1 MEGFFSS
8 TGIPSAR
15 FIFSSPR
22 TGGEGV
28 SAGGQA
34 GFPGAG
40 AFPAPRP
47 LGRVGGRA
55 GPWAARQPEHG
66 APQRRALSACHGPRV
81 SARPPAS
88 CLRDHAAPRDT
99 FRGSS
104 HSLLRMPIAIE
115 EAVRAGARLAGSWVT
130 RTCADGLAACVWP
143 GRATAESKEQVHR
156 RPPEPSSLAQA
167 GCRLLAGAGGGVSC
181 SRKVRQLSDTGDMG
195 KGRAW
200 AGQWWVVAN
209 GKCLMMGG
217 GEREREERQVP
228 SWH

>member
-1 MEGFFSS
+1 M
-8 TGIPSAR
+8 
-15 FIFSSPR
+15 
-22 TGGEGV
+22 

-34 GFPGAG
+34 GFPGAR

-47 LGRVGGRA
+47 LGRVGDGA

-66 APQRRALSACHGPRV
+66 APQLRALSACHGPRV

-115 EAVRAGARLAGSWVT
+115 ARLAGSWVT
-130 RTCADGLAACVWP
+130 RTCADGLAACVRP

-195 KGRAW
+195 KGRDW

>member
-15 FIFSSPR
+15 FIFSSLR

-28 SAGGQA
+28 SAGGQD

-40 AFPAPRP
+40 AFPPPRP
-47 LGRVGGRA
+47 LGRVGDGA
-55 GPWAARQPEHG
+55 GPRAARQPERG

-99 FRGSS
+99 FRCSS

-115 EAVRAGARLAGSWVT
+115 EAVRAGARLAGSWIT
-130 RTCADGLAACVWP
+130 PTCADGLAACVRP

-156 RPPEPSSLAQA
+156 RPPGAFVIGTGGLSF
-167 GCRLLAGAGGGVSC
+167 AGGC
-181 SRKVRQLSDTGDMG
+181 
-195 KGRAW
+195 
-200 AGQWWVVAN
+200 
-209 GKCLMMGG
+209 GG
-217 GEREREERQVP
+217 PCELQPEGPAAE
-228 SWH
+228 